1 MLNELDD
8 VKSFIIW
15 CKNNKVKSFRS
26 KELEFELSDI
36 GLVEGLANVEELQK
50 HLDESKHENEQIQ
63 KQEDDELMFCLFLT
77 CSSTK

>member
-26 KELEFELSDI
+26 KELEFGLSDI

-63 KQEDDELMFCLFLT
+63 KQEDDELMFW
-77 CSSTK
+77 SSNT

>member
-63 KQEDDELMFCLFLT
+63 KQEDEELMFW
-77 CSSTK
+77 SSNT

>member
-1 MLNELDD
+1 MLDKLDD

-26 KELEFELSDI
+26 KEIEFELSEI
-36 GLVEGLANVEELQK
+36 GLVEGLANVEDLQK

-63 KQEDDELMFCLFLT
+63 KQEDDELMFW
-77 CSSTK
+77 SSNT

>member
-26 KELEFELSDI
+26 KEIEFELSDI

-63 KQEDDELMFCLFLT
+63 KQEDDELMFW
-77 CSSTK
+77 SSNT

>member
-1 MLNELDD
+1 MLDHIND

-26 KELEFELSDI
+26 KEIEFELSEI
-36 GLVEGLANVEELQK
+36 GLVEGLANVEDLQK

-63 KQEDDELMFCLFLT
+63 KQEDDELMFW
-77 CSSTK
+77 SSNT

>member
-1 MLNELDD
+1 MLDQLDD

-26 KELEFELSDI
+26 KEVEFELSEI
-36 GLVEGLANVEELQK
+36 GLVEGLANVEDLQK

-63 KQEDDELMFCLFLT
+63 KQEDDELMFLSLIHI
-77 CSSTK
+77 

>member
-63 KQEDDELMFCLFLT
+63 KQEDDELMFW
-77 CSSTK
+77 SSNI

>member
-1 MLNELDD
+1 MLDKLDD

-26 KELEFELSDI
+26 KEVEFELSEI
-36 GLVEGLANVEELQK
+36 GLVEGLANVEDLQK

-63 KQEDDELMFCLFLT
+63 KQEDDELMFW
-77 CSSTK
+77 SSNT

>member
-36 GLVEGLANVEELQK
+36 GLVECLANVE
-50 HLDESKHENEQIQ
+50 
-63 KQEDDELMFCLFLT
+63 
-77 CSSTK
+77 

>member
-1 MLNELDD
+1 MLKELDD

-63 KQEDDELMFCLFLT
+63 KQEDDELMFW
-77 CSSTK
+77 SSNT

>member
-50 HLDESKHENEQIQ
+50 HLDESKHDNEQIQ
-63 KQEDDELMFCLFLT
+63 KQEDDELMFW
-77 CSSTK
+77 SSNT

>member
-36 GLVEGLANVEELQK
+36 GLVEGLANVEEQQK

-63 KQEDDELMFCLFLT
+63 KQEDDELMFW
-77 CSSTK
+77 SSNT

>member
-1 MLNELDD
+1 MLDQLDD

-26 KELEFELSDI
+26 KEIEFELSEI
-36 GLVEGLANVEELQK
+36 GLVEGLANVEDLQK

-63 KQEDDELMFCLFLT
+63 QQEDDELMFW
-77 CSSTK
+77 SSNT

>member
-63 KQEDDELMFCLFLT
+63 KQEDDELMFW
-77 CSSTK
+77 S

>member
-36 GLVEGLANVEELQK
+36 GLVEGLANVAELQK

-63 KQEDDELMFCLFLT
+63 KQEDDELMFW
-77 CSSTK
+77 SSNT

>member
-63 KQEDDELMFCLFLT
+63 KHEDDELMFW
-77 CSSTK
+77 SSNT

>member
-63 KQEDDELMFCLFLT
+63 NQEDDELMFW
-77 CSSTK
+77 SSNT

>member
-63 KQEDDELMFCLFLT
+63 KQEDDALMFW
-77 CSSTK
+77 SSNT

>member
-1 MLNELDD
+1 MLDQLDD

-26 KELEFELSDI
+26 KEIEFELSEI
-36 GLVEGLANVEELQK
+36 GLVEGLANVEDLQK

-63 KQEDDELMFCLFLT
+63 KQEDDELMFW
-77 CSSTK
+77 SSNT

>member
-36 GLVEGLANVEELQK
+36 GLVEGLATVEELQK

-63 KQEDDELMFCLFLT
+63 KQEDDELMFW
-77 CSSTK
+77 SSNT

>member
-15 CKNNKVKSFRS
+15 CKNNKVKSFRL

-63 KQEDDELMFCLFLT
+63 KQEDDELMFW
-77 CSSTK
+77 SSNT

>member
-1 MLNELDD
+1 MLDQLDD

-63 KQEDDELMFCLFLT
+63 KQEDDELMFW
-77 CSSTK
+77 SSNT

>member
-63 KQEDDELMFCLFLT
+63 KQEDDELMFW
-77 CSSTK
+77 SSNT

>member
-1 MLNELDD
+1 MLNELND

-63 KQEDDELMFCLFLT
+63 KQEDDELMFW
-77 CSSTK
+77 SSNT

>member
-15 CKNNKVKSFRS
+15 CKNNKVKSVRS

-63 KQEDDELMFCLFLT
+63 KQEDDELMFW
-77 CSSTK
+77 SSNT

>member
-36 GLVEGLANVEELQK
+36 GLVECLANVEELQK

-63 KQEDDELMFCLFLT
+63 KQEDDELMFW
-77 CSSTK
+77 SSNT

>member
-50 HLDESKHENEQIQ
+50 HLDESKHENDQIQ
-63 KQEDDELMFCLFLT
+63 KQEDDELMFW
-77 CSSTK
+77 SSNT

>member
-63 KQEDDELMFCLFLT
+63 KQQDDELMFW
-77 CSSTK
+77 SSNT